1 MATLS
6 HTSFSSSSAAA
17 EIRKLAES
25 AFDFA
30 AFKQETELLH
40 LVLYRSR
47 NQHHVS
53 HWWRYFSMLHQHC
66 FRIVNSYE
74 RLTHLRIRNSN
85 SKPSNKKSGSS
96 SSSNNNYNNNN
107 KRSNNS
113 GKNLKGYP
121 DYSEGPVWAI
131 SKRIQDEA
139 HYLYTK
145 LIPSARLSFHGILRQ
160 GAFVT
165 LGLAL
170 LGLAARLHALLEV
183 VALVRV
189 GGTQRKKIVE
199 RARKQAERE
208 KQEIAAATQKLHEE
222 KPDEKRSVVLDEL
235 DLGESISRDSVNLG
249 TPISRSDAD
258 LGESVSRDELLK
270 SVSSAAVSRES
281 STNPDYYMSTISSS
295 TENKKE
301 KTKKETNKKRPA
313 SSPSIDLDSLGMGL
327 YGGVDSNSDI
337 LPPVF
342 KKSKKSL
349 GIKRDRESSSVGDKD
364 KKKSKKKSKKNAI
377 DSIFGF

>member
-1 MATLS
+1 MATVS
-6 HTSFSSSSAAA
+6 HTSFSSSSSSVAA
-17 EIRKLAES
+17 EIRKLSES

-74 RLTHLRIRNSN
+74 RLVHMRARNSSR
-85 SKPSNKKSGSS
+85 SKPGNKKSGSS
-96 SSSNNNYNNNN
+96 NTSNN

-113 GKNLKGYP
+113 GKNLKGYS
-121 DYSEGPVWAI
+121 DYSEGPVWAT

-189 GGTQRKKIVE
+189 GGAQRKKIVE

-222 KPDEKRSVVLDEL
+222 QTVERKNELLDSV
-235 DLGESISRDSVNLG
+235 DLGESISRDSLNLG
-249 TPISRSDAD
+249 TPISRSDID

-270 SVSSAAVSRES
+270 SISSAAVSRES
-281 STNPDYYMSTISSS
+281 SANPDHYTSTTKSSI
-295 TENKKE
+295 ENNKE
-301 KTKKETNKKRPA
+301 KKKETDKKRSAP
-313 SSPSIDLDSLGMGL
+313 SPSPDLDSLGLGL
-327 YGGVDSNSDI
+327 NRGVDSSSDVV
-337 LPPVF
+337 LPVA
-342 KKSKKSL
+342 KKSKKS
-349 GIKRDRESSSVGDKD
+349 GTKRDRESSSTGDKD